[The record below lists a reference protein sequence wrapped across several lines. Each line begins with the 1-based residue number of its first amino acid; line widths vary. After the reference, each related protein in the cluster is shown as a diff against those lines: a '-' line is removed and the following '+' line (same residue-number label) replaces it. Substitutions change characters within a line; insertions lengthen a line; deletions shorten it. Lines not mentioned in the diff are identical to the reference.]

1 MRSPA
6 VAGQFYASDK
16 KNLERQI
23 EECFKSPLG
32 PKAVPTVRDGP
43 RKIVGGVSPHAGYM
57 FSGPVAAH
65 LFSSIASDG
74 FPEAFVII
82 GPSHTGRGSGIAIT
96 TEDFETPLGVAKVDV
111 GLAEAMKKGLI
122 DIDPQAHYYEHSIEL
137 QLPFLQY
144 LSKDFKFVPI
154 CMAFQDYD
162 AAVSVGEAVR
172 QATAGKDV
180 IVIASTDFSHY
191 VTKESAEKKDRMALD
206 AIERM
211 DAKALYDVVLDENIS
226 MCGYGP
232 VMAMI
237 TACKGGR
244 ARVLRYATSGDVKPM
259 NDVVGYAS
267 VVVEKQL

>member
-1 MRSPA
+1 MRSAA
-6 VAGQFYASDK
+6 VAGQFYASGKTD
-16 KNLERQI
+16 LEQQI

-32 PKAVPTVRDGP
+32 PKTVPAVQDGP
-43 RKIVGGVSPHAGYM
+43 RNIVGGVSPHAGFM

-65 LFSSIASDG
+65 LFSAIANDG
-74 FPEAFVII
+74 FPETFVII
-82 GPSHTGRGSGIAIT
+82 GPNHTGRGSGIAIT
-96 TEDFETPLGVAKVDV
+96 IEDFETPLGIAKVDV
-111 GLAEAMKKGLI
+111 DLAEAMKKDLI
-122 DIDPQAHYYEHSIEL
+122 DIDPQAHHYEHSIEL

-162 AAVSVGEAVR
+162 AAISVGEIVR
-172 QATAGKDV
+172 QATEGKEV
-180 IVIASTDFSHY
+180 VVIASTDFSHY
-191 VTKESAEKKDRMALD
+191 VTKESAKKKDGMALE

-232 VMAMI
+232 VMAMM
-237 TACKGGR
+237 TACKGGK
-244 ARVLRYATSGDVKPM
+244 ARVLKYATSGDVRPM

-267 VVVEKQL
+267 VVVEK

>member
-6 VAGQFYASDK
+6 VAGQFYASGKGD
-16 KNLERQI
+16 LEHQI
-23 EECFKSPLG
+23 EECFNSPLG
-32 PKAVPTVRDGP
+32 PKTVPVVKDGS
-43 RKIVGGVSPHAGYM
+43 RKIIGGVSPHAGFV

-65 LFSSIASDG
+65 LFSSIAADG
-74 FPEAFVII
+74 FPETFVII
-82 GPSHTGRGSGIAIT
+82 GPNHTGRGSGIAIT

-111 GLAEAMKKGLI
+111 ELATAMKKELI

-162 AAVSVGEAVR
+162 AAISVGEIVR
-172 QATAGKDV
+172 QAMEGKDV
-180 IVIASTDFSHY
+180 VVIASTDFSHY
-191 VTKESAEKKDRMALD
+191 VTKETAKTKDGMALD
-206 AIERM
+206 AIEHM
-211 DAKALYDVVLDENIS
+211 DAKALYDVVLEENIS

-232 VMAMI
+232 VMAMM
-237 TACKGGR
+237 TACRGGK
-244 ARVLRYATSGDVKPM
+244 ARVLKYATSGDVRPM

-267 VVVEKQL
+267 VVVEK

>member
-1 MRSPA
+1 MRRPA
-6 VAGQFYASDK
+6 VAGQFYAADEK
-16 KNLERQI
+16 DLVQQI

-32 PKAVPTVRDGP
+32 PQSIPEVQDGP
-43 RKIVGGVSPHAGYM
+43 RKTVGGVSPHAGFM

-65 LFSSIASDG
+65 LFSAIASDG
-74 FPEAFVII
+74 FPGTFVII
-82 GPSHTGRGSGIAIT
+82 GPNHTGSGSAIALT
-96 TEDFETPLGVAKVDV
+96 TDDFETPLGVAEVDV
-111 GLAEAMKKGLI
+111 ELAEALRKDLI
-122 DIDPQAHYYEHSIEL
+122 DIDPQAHYYEHSIEV

-162 AAVSVGEAVR
+162 AAVSVGETVREAIKGRDAV
-172 QATAGKDV
+172 
-180 IVIASTDFSHY
+180 VIASTDLSHY
-191 VTKESAEKKDRMALD
+191 VTPESAKEKDSMALD

-211 DAKALYDVVLDENIS
+211 DAKALYDVVMDENIS

-237 TACKGGR
+237 AACRGGR
-244 ARVLRYATSGDVKPM
+244 ARVLKYATSGDVRPM

-267 VVVEKQL
+267 VVVEK